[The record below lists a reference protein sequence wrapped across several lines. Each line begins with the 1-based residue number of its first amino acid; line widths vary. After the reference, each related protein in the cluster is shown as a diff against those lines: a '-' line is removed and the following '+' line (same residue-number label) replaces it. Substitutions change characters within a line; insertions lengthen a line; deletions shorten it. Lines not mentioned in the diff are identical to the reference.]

1 MKNNLNTENTE
12 KSKTSPKKLIKSKNS
27 KMKKEISNKP
37 LNNNTIIKKD
47 KINNKNNKKNG
58 SLNKN
63 KKNDSLNKNDKND
76 KNDKNNK
83 NKKNVNLNKSKNN
96 KTKDI
101 IQKNTMQFYSEHY
114 DLPNTYEKT
123 YLVLVA
129 QNPNTLFAF
138 WEISELDKQKLKE
151 KYGSNLFQ
159 NTKPILT
166 VINKTLSTNFEIE
179 INEFATNWYIDIDH
193 SNCEY
198 EVQLGLKPYN
208 NLENEFILITNSN
221 SILCPNDNIL
231 FEELPKNYEF
241 FNIESK
247 IKTSK
252 KIEANNFKKLYNI
265 YDFYLKDYVNEF
277 TNNPSSKMNNTNF
290 N

>member
-1 MKNNLNTENTE
+1 MKNNLNTE
-12 KSKTSPKKLIKSKNS
+12 KSSTSPKKLNKSKNS
-27 KMKKEISNKP
+27 KMKKEISNKS

-47 KINNKNNKKNG
+47 KINNKNNKKN
-58 SLNKN
+58 
-63 KKNDSLNKNDKND
+63 DSLN
-76 KNDKNNK
+76 KNNK
-83 NKKNVNLNKSKNN
+83 NKKNVNLNKLKNN

-166 VINKTLSTNFEIE
+166 VINKTLSTNLEIE

-265 YDFYLKDYVNEF
+265 YDFYLNDYVNEF
-277 TNNPSSKMNNTNF
+277 TYNPSSKMNNTNF

>member
-47 KINNKNNKKNG
+47 KINNNNNKKNG

-63 KKNDSLNKNDKND
+63 KKNDSINKNNI
-76 KNDKNNK
+76 NNK
-83 NKKNVNLNKSKNN
+83 NNKNVNLNKLKNN

-159 NTKPILT
+159 NTKPILN